1 MRKKDLAWNEIFSK
15 TNILKYIQK
24 NGVYEIE
31 ASTIKNLSKQEPR
44 IICKNDTIEDLPKI
58 FRKHNL
64 NILAIKNGRYMI
76 FKDENYKGFLTLPN
90 YTKLSPT
97 VLPYSKNKFQTL
109 KINER
114 TSEKKA
120 FKFASANNLFAAYFD
135 KKVTLFESVSD
146 RFFCNPFTLILE
158 NRKFDVKSVQIEID
172 SLYEDLKNKQ
182 IYIFELKNTT
192 AATFN
197 LRQLYYPYQHF
208 KSSCNTKPVTIL
220 VQFSNGIYYLTRV
233 ELTDNYYNYNIHETK
248 AYVFENNIK
257 KKEDL
262 EGLLNQ
268 EIFNPQGIPT
278 PQANDINK
286 IFDLLKLFV
295 SGKTIE
301 KEDVT
306 EFFKFDP
313 RQTNYYTD
321 SARYIDLINKQGK
334 KFKLTQVGK
343 QISKE
348 PSFYKRRILISKQI
362 LKTPLFNDIMI
373 NVKQNSSFDKE
384 YIIKRIMHYD
394 AQIKSIITAKRRSST
409 IISWLKWIQKT
420 IKQEVF

>member
-1 MRKKDLAWNEIFSK
+1 MRKKDLAWNEIFAE
-15 TNILKYIQK
+15 TNILNHIQK

-64 NILAIKNGRYMI
+64 NILAIKNGRYII

-90 YTKLSPT
+90 YTKLSTT
-97 VLPYSKNKFQTL
+97 VLPYSENKFQTL

-120 FKFASANNLFAAYFD
+120 FKFASANNLLAAYFD

-146 RFFCNPFTLILE
+146 RFFCKPFTLNLG
-158 NRKFDVKSVQIEID
+158 NRKFDVKSVQVEID
-172 SLYEDLKNKQ
+172 SLYEDLENKQ

-208 KSSCNTKPVTIL
+208 RSSCNTNPITIL

-233 ELTDNYYNYNIHETK
+233 ELTDDYYNYIIHETK
-248 AYVFENNIK
+248 AYVFENGIE
-257 KKEDL
+257 KKENL
-262 EGLLNQ
+262 EDLLNQ
-268 EIFNPQGIPT
+268 TPSKLKGIPT

-286 IFDLLKLFV
+286 IFDLLKLFD
-295 SGKTIE
+295 SGKNIE
-301 KEDVT
+301 KDDVT

-313 RQTNYYTD
+313 RQTNYYID
-321 SARYIDLINKQGK
+321 AARYLNLVTKKNNQLVLTLIGK
-334 KFKLTQVGK
+334 EIL
-343 QISKE
+343 E
-348 PSFYKRRILISKQI
+348 EDSFYTRRRLLCKQI
-362 LKTPLFNDIMI
+362 LKTPLFNDIMR
-373 NVKQNSSFDKE
+373 NYKQAKTDNSNF
-384 YIIKRIMHYD
+384 IVQRILFYD
-394 AQIKSIITAKRRSST
+394 NKIESKITAKRRSST
-409 IISWLKWIQKT
+409 VKSWIKFIENVIS
-420 IKQEVF
+420 

>member
-1 MRKKDLAWNEIFSK
+1 
-15 TNILKYIQK
+15 
-24 NGVYEIE
+24 
-31 ASTIKNLSKQEPR
+31 
-44 IICKNDTIEDLPKI
+44 
-58 FRKHNL
+58 
-64 NILAIKNGRYMI
+64 
-76 FKDENYKGFLTLPN
+76 
-90 YTKLSPT
+90 
-97 VLPYSKNKFQTL
+97 
-109 KINER
+109 
-114 TSEKKA
+114 
-120 FKFASANNLFAAYFD
+120 
-135 KKVTLFESVSD
+135 
-146 RFFCNPFTLILE
+146 
-158 NRKFDVKSVQIEID
+158 
-172 SLYEDLKNKQ
+172 NKQ

-373 NVKQNSSFDKE
+373 NVK
-384 YIIKRIMHYD
+384 
-394 AQIKSIITAKRRSST
+394 
-409 IISWLKWIQKT
+409 
-420 IKQEVF
+420 